1 MFLFNKKEMKYS
13 EKAGSV
19 RSKRCISSLGIT
31 RTVVGAIAVAVA
43 VLRAWPAKHQIPQKF
58 PASRIV
64 TTTVLPRTD
73 VTDNLTI
80 PFSINRT
87 FAAGSPLANR
97 ISFFLKSTN
106 LLTPAEKLRND
117 WTSNVSALL
126 WAVDSR
132 IPLSIVG
139 LRSREIIAGAAMA
152 LPCASLPELGI

>member
-19 RSKRCISSLGIT
+19 RSKRRISSFGIT

-97 ISFFLKSTN
+97 ISFLLKSTN
-106 LLTPAEKLRND
+106 RLAVAKLRND

-126 WAVDSR
+126 WTMDSR
-132 IPLSIVG
+132 IPVAIVG
-139 LRSREIIAGAAMA
+139 LRSREI
-152 LPCASLPELGI
+152 